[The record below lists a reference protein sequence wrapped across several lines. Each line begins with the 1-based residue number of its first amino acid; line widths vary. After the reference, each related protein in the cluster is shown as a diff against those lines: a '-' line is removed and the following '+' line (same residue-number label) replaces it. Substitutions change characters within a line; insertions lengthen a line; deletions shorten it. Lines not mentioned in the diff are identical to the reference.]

1 MNRKR
6 WIALLLALACLLL
19 AGCQKQSAEDLQTP
33 DDESDVVGDDWRTWG
48 WINDWGTIVVDG
60 EMIDVLL
67 CVVPRLEVPRLKRII
82 VECDDKAFVIATDVR
97 EALGEGFTP
106 HK

>member
-33 DDESDVVGDDWRTWG
+33 DDESDVVGDD
-48 WINDWGTIVVDG
+48 
-60 EMIDVLL
+60 
-67 CVVPRLEVPRLKRII
+67 
-82 VECDDKAFVIATDVR
+82 
-97 EALGEGFTP
+97 
-106 HK
+106 